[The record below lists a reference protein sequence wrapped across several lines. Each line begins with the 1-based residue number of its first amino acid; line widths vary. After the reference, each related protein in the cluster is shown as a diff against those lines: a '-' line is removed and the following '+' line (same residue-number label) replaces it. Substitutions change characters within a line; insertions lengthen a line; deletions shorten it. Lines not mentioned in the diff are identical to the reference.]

1 MAAPTK
7 GDPSPVWTE
16 RRPSFPPA
24 VTDPYFAWARESR
37 FRYLLPHG
45 ADDRIPIIIELKGM
59 TALELASG
67 KWEAP
72 KGWQDWLRIPPLY
85 LYPPDGLERAT
96 YCTAT
101 VTNQFFTELASH
113 RVLKKVVQRVG
124 LGSHISLAPGGR
136 LQPAENLAR
145 APTPGVTV
153 VGIIDDGLAFAHQR
167 FRRAGASRVEY
178 LWRQDWPSNQPWSP
192 GYGTEL
198 QKGTVGGTPGID
210 SRIAQCKHAGLV
222 DEDEIY
228 RLTGH
233 VDFSSNLHH
242 AAALR
247 RAHGTHVMDLAAG
260 FDESSAPSD
269 RPIVAV
275 QLPIQTTADTSGGK
289 LDNPVCDGLW
299 YLAYRADHV
308 AAHMGSG
315 RLPLVVNLSYGL
327 IAGPHDGSS
336 IIERAIDQFITLR
349 STPQAPAAVVI
360 PAGNNRLSRCHAS
373 FTLAAQGNRKSLAW
387 RILPDDRTPSFLEIW
402 LPNGGAP
409 SVRVQVTPPGG
420 AAPSPWIPAGGT
432 WSWLSAGG
440 TTLCQIAYFNTV
452 MPGIGR
458 PMILVAVA
466 ETADPG
472 SKREFASCGQ
482 WTVAVENVG
491 TPAVID
497 AWVQRDDTA
506 YGYPVRGRQSRFDDP
521 AYRYRDDAGR
531 LVEVDNTSYVKRA
544 GTLNAL
550 ATGDRPIVV
559 GGFQRDNFKAAKYSA
574 EGPAIPP
581 SARIG
586 PDAMAPS
593 EDSEVCHGVLAAGA
607 RSGSRVW
614 MNGTSVAA
622 PQVSRWLADRMAAA
636 ATADRNAV
644 VAHGVASD
652 PGAPPVPVSRKGGG
666 RINFPPVAGPRRTAN

>member
-16 RRPSFPPA
+16 RRLSFPPA
-24 VTDPYFAWARESR
+24 VTDPYFAWALETR
-37 FRYLLPHG
+37 FRYLLPRG
-45 ADDRIPIIIELKGM
+45 ADDRIPIIIELKGI
-59 TALELASG
+59 TAFELASG

-85 LYPPDGLERAT
+85 LYPPDRLERAT

-101 VTNQFFTELASH
+101 VTNHFFTELASH

-124 LGSHISLAPGGR
+124 LGSHVSLAAGGS
-136 LQPAENLAR
+136 LQTAAAHLA
-145 APTPGVTV
+145 ALPTPGVAV
-153 VGIIDDGLAFAHQR
+153 VGVIDDGLAFAHQR
-167 FRRAGASRVEY
+167 FRRAGASRMEY

-198 QKGTVGGTPGID
+198 QKGNVGGTPGID

-233 VDFSSNLHH
+233 VDFSTNLHH
-242 AAALR
+242 AAVLR

-260 FDESSAPSD
+260 FDESVAPAD

-289 LDNPVCDGLW
+289 LDNPVYDGLW

-336 IIERAIDQFITLR
+336 ILERAIDQFITLR
-349 STPQAPAAVVI
+349 STPQAPAAVVV

-373 FTLAAQGNRKSLAW
+373 FTLAAQGDRRSLAW

-402 LPNGGAP
+402 LPDGGAP

-452 MPGIGR
+452 MPGINR
-458 PMILVAVA
+458 PKILVVVA
-466 ETADPG
+466 ETADPE
-472 SKREFASCGQ
+472 SRREFAPCGQ

-559 GGFQRDNFKAAKYSA
+559 GGFQRDNFKAAK
-574 EGPAIPP
+574 
-581 SARIG
+581 
-586 PDAMAPS
+586 
-593 EDSEVCHGVLAAGA
+593 
-607 RSGSRVW
+607 
-614 MNGTSVAA
+614 
-622 PQVSRWLADRMAAA
+622 
-636 ATADRNAV
+636 
-644 VAHGVASD
+644 
-652 PGAPPVPVSRKGGG
+652 
-666 RINFPPVAGPRRTAN
+666 